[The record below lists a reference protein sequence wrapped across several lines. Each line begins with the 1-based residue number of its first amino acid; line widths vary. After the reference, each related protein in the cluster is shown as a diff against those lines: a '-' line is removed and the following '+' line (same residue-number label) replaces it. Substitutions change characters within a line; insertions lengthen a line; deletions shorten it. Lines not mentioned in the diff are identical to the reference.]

1 MVVLILMNQ
10 QLRDPVP
17 DEPIAKRRFTVD
29 EFEAMGMAGIFGPDE
44 RVELIAGEVVAM
56 SPAGRFHEV
65 LRGYL
70 TQHWSRA
77 APNGVLVMAE
87 MQLRLAI
94 DYQPVLDIGVLPFT
108 ILPPDARG
116 QDILLVVEIADSS
129 WKMDTSI
136 KAAAYAMGGVR
147 EYWVINARTR
157 ETLIH
162 RAPQPE
168 GYSDTFEVAAADI
181 STPLLVPELAIRLS
195 ELPGMDA

>member
-1 MVVLILMNQ
+1 MNQ
-10 QLRDPVP
+10 QLR
-17 DEPIAKRRFTVD
+17 EPLRDVSIETRRFTVD
-29 EFEAMGMAGIFGPDE
+29 EFEAMGAAQIFGPDE
-44 RVELIAGEVVAM
+44 RVELIAGEIVVM
-56 SPAGRFHEV
+56 SPAGRLHEV
-65 LRGYL
+65 LRVYL
-70 TQHWSRA
+70 AQQWTRA
-77 APNGVLVMAE
+77 VPEGFLVAAE

-116 QDILLVVEIADSS
+116 QDMLLVVEIADSS

-168 GYSDTFEVAAADI
+168 GYSDMFEVAAADI
-181 STPLLVPELAIRLS
+181 ATPLLVPELAIRLS